1 MRSFMKL
8 ARIEGR
14 LLLRDP
20 MTLFIGLLLPAA
32 LLIGLGAVPILR
44 ETSEDF
50 AGARFIDYYAPSLL
64 VMAVSVIGL
73 TNMPSVVA
81 TYRERGILR
90 RMRTTPVHPAS
101 LLAAQLTVS
110 LVASLASALLIIVA
124 GRLVYDVSLPEHLL
138 GFTVAFVLGMAA
150 VYAIGLLVAAL
161 APNGRAAT
169 GMAMVLFMAV
179 MFFGGVYLPRF
190 MLPDAIVAIGDYVPP
205 GVQTL
210 LDSWNGTAPSAI
222 PLIVMG
228 ATAVVFGVLSARV
241 FKWE

>member
-8 ARIEGR
+8 TRTEGR

-20 MTLFIGLLLPAA
+20 MTLFIGLLMPAV
-32 LLIGLGAVPILR
+32 LLLGLGAVPLLR

-50 AGARFIDYYAPSLL
+50 GGARFIDYYAPSLL

-73 TNMPSVVA
+73 TNLPSVVA

-110 LVASLASALLIIVA
+110 LLASLVSALLIVVA
-124 GRLVYDVSLPEHLL
+124 GSLVYDVPLPEHPL
-138 GFTVAFVLGMAA
+138 GFAIAFVLGMAA

-190 MLPDAIVAIGDYVPP
+190 MLPEVIVTIGDYVPP

-210 LDSWNGTAPSAI
+210 LDSWNGTAPSAL
-222 PLIVMG
+222 PLVMMG
-228 ATAVVFGVLSARV
+228 ATALAFGMLSARV